1 MKTVM
6 VVVAD
11 GVVEER
17 NDALTASPIGTKRQ
31 VPGPCRQCF
40 PSRRFPAD
48 EGPAIATHLRR
59 REGERGG
66 EGDGCY
72 ASVSLWFLG
81 PANVQHSSLHAC
93 RSSIVW
99 LGRQTLL
106 WPAIADRRPGIYPS
120 VSLDDIRRRWFANGI
135 SARPRNNR
143 SIYSIALS

>member
-59 REGERGG
+59 HEGERGG
-66 EGDGCY
+66 EGGRKREESRNSVYKWAEKYFNRYWVDGY
-72 ASVSLWFLG
+72 LAM
-81 PANVQHSSLHAC
+81 Q
-93 RSSIVW
+93 
-99 LGRQTLL
+99 
-106 WPAIADRRPGIYPS
+106 RR
-120 VSLDDIRRRWFANGI
+120 
-135 SARPRNNR
+135 
-143 SIYSIALS
+143 